1 MAEDR
6 YYLGSDLKFKIEITA
21 SGFDQATDDYTIDLY
36 CGNKKIAYTK
46 ADIVEQD
53 GNYYLLV
60 DTSLLRP
67 GTMKLVITAMVPD
80 DTFFS
85 VLFIDLSV
93 LSGSSFVATKK
104 VDAK

>member
-36 CGNKKIAYTK
+36 CGNKKIVYTK

-53 GNYYLLV
+53 GEHYLLV
-60 DTSLLRP
+60 NTSLLKP

-80 DTFFS
+80 DTFN
-85 VLFIDLSV
+85 
-93 LSGSSFVATKK
+93 SGVRREVEVINIGTIKSIN
-104 VDAK
+104 

>member
-21 SGFDQATDDYTIDLY
+21 SGFDQSTDDYTIDLY
-36 CGNKKIAYTK
+36 CGNKKIAYTQ

-53 GNYYLLV
+53 GEYYLLV
-60 DTSLLRP
+60 NTSLLKP

-80 DTFFS
+80 DAFE
-85 VLFIDLSV
+85 
-93 LSGSSFVATKK
+93 SGVRREIEVINIGTIKGIN
-104 VDAK
+104 

>member
-36 CGNKKIAYTK
+36 CGNKKIAYTRS
-46 ADIVEQD
+46 DIVEQ
-53 GNYYLLV
+53 GGEYYLLV
-60 DTSLLRP
+60 NTSLLKP

-80 DTFFS
+80 DTFA
-85 VLFIDLSV
+85 
-93 LSGSSFVATKK
+93 SGVRREIEVVNIGTIKSIN
-104 VDAK
+104 